1 MKVNVDFYKGLAI
14 GQISLLLAVFV
25 FLWWLHPVQN
35 ALIEQ
40 ASVVSE
46 VAIRL
51 EGVRD
56 LATNDEKLVKLMKN
70 RINSCLTS
78 QFRTLEIYLFV
89 DSDQLNNDSIRAARE
104 IVKKYWSIPI
114 L

>member
-1 MKVNVDFYKGLAI
+1 MKVTLDFYKGLVI

-25 FLWWLHPVQN
+25 FLRWLHPVQN

-40 ASVVSE
+40 AALVSE
-46 VAIRL
+46 VAIKL
-51 EGVRD
+51 EGVRN
-56 LATNDEKLVKLMKN
+56 LATKDERLLKN
-70 RINSCLTS
+70 RVNSCLTS

-89 DSDQLNNDSIRAARE
+89 DSDRLNNDSIRTSKE
-104 IVKKYWSIPI
+104 IVNQYWSIPI